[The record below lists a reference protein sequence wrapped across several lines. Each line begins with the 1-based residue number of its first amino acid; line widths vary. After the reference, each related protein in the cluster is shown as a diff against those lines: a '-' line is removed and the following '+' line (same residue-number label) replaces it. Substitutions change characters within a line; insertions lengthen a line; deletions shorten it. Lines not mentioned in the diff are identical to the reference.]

1 MTDMTSEEINRMIA
15 EWVGIA
21 SQYACHADGEVDETC
36 VIDLNERHDC
46 VYASNI
52 ETKEQCDLWMQRRD
66 TPTPDY
72 YRSNAAMD
80 LLGVLVER
88 GYSFKINGYVTTQF
102 QVFIYCV
109 TDDELPLE
117 TVSMAVHSTIPA
129 AICTAIIELIER
141 EGK

>member
-1 MTDMTSEEINRMIA
+1 MTDMTPEEINKRVA

-52 ETKEQCDLWMQRRD
+52 ETKEQCERWMQRRY
-66 TPTPDY
+66 TPTPNY
-72 YRSNAAMD
+72 FGSNAAMD

-88 GYSFKINGYVTTQF
+88 GYSVELQTGSGGNWCEIWV
-102 QVFIYCV
+102 
-109 TDDELPLE
+109 DDDSD
-117 TVSMAVHSTIPA
+117 TRVGVSQNQPTIPA
-129 AICTAIIELIER
+129 AICTAILELIER
-141 EGK
+141 EGR